1 MKTIADKKVRQR
13 TILLSCGFILW
24 AAVISV
30 RLFDL
35 QVVHHAQLKSEV
47 LGQNQ
52 DDRPIP
58 PKRGTIYDRNGKT
71 LAESL
76 PVQSVFLLARKNE
89 SPSAQ
94 LEKVKSL
101 KKILDLSTAEIQRI
115 RERIIKKEKSFTWL
129 KRKVD
134 DETARKVKELNL
146 SGVFLQDENRRS
158 YPQGTLA
165 AHVLGGVDIDNVGLG
180 GIEHRYNRAL
190 RGEAGKSRIFTDAR
204 QREYQI
210 EILEPAQAG
219 RDISLTID
227 ETIQYIAERELEKAV
242 TANSANWGTVIV
254 SKPSTGEILALA
266 NSPAYNP
273 NDGLPSEDQGRN
285 RAIQDIFEP
294 GSTFKIV
301 TASVARETNLVRLT
315 DYFDCRKGSILVGRS
330 YVRDHKLFGILSFPQ
345 VLIHS
350 SNVGTI
356 QIAKRLRDETF
367 YGMIR
372 AYHFGEKTGIE
383 LPGEESGILWPLK
396 NWNRL
401 SSLPHIAIGYEIS
414 VTALQMLQAMN
425 VIANRG
431 RLSHPRIVKEI
442 SGLPGVIEKG
452 PLQEEKIISLQTA
465 AELIEIFKGVVEEG
479 TGTAARIPGYEI
491 AGKTGT
497 AQKIDPA
504 TRAYTS
510 AKHLAS
516 FVGFVP
522 ADNPVLSM
530 IVVLDEPK
538 LGDHYGGQVAAPIFR
553 EIARRSLLYLHV
565 APNKI
570 NPELV
575 VTAQLQDN
583 QR

>member
-1 MKTIADKKVRQR
+1 
-13 TILLSCGFILW
+13 
-24 AAVISV
+24 
-30 RLFDL
+30 
-35 QVVHHAQLKSEV
+35 
-47 LGQNQ
+47 
-52 DDRPIP
+52 
-58 PKRGTIYDRNGKT
+58 
-71 LAESL
+71 
-76 PVQSVFLLARKNE
+76 
-89 SPSAQ
+89 
-94 LEKVKSL
+94 LEKVNKL
-101 KKILDLSTAEIQRI
+101 KKILDLSDAEIQRI
-115 RERIIKKEKSFTWL
+115 RERILKKEKRFTWL
-129 KRKVD
+129 KRKVN
-134 DETARKVKELNL
+134 DETARKVQQLNL
-146 SGVFLQDENRRS
+146 SGVFLQEENRRS

-190 RGEAGKSRIFTDAR
+190 QGEAGKSRIFTDAR
-204 QREYQI
+204 QREYHI

-219 RDISLTID
+219 RDINLTID
-227 ETIQYIAERELEKAV
+227 ETIQYIAQRELEKAV
-242 TANSANWGTVIV
+242 AANSANWGTVIV
-254 SKPSTGEILALA
+254 SKPATGEIVALA
-266 NSPAYNP
+266 NSPTYDP
-273 NDGLPSEDQGRN
+273 NDGLPQQDERRN

-330 YVRDHKLFGILSFPQ
+330 YVRDHRLFGILSFPQ

-356 QIAKRLRDETF
+356 QIAKRLNDETL
-367 YGMIR
+367 YKMIR

-383 LPGEESGILWPLK
+383 LPGEEGGILRPLK
-396 NWNRL
+396 NWNKL
-401 SSLPHIAIGYEIS
+401 SSMPHIAIGYEIS

-431 RLSHPRIVKEI
+431 LLSHPRIVKEMTR
-442 SGLPGVIEKG
+442 LPGPIEEE
-452 PLQEEKIISLQTA
+452 PTQEERILSLQTA
-465 AELIEIFKGVVEEG
+465 AELIEILMGVVEEG

-497 AQKIDPA
+497 AQKIDPV
-504 TRAYTS
+504 THAYTS
-510 AKHLAS
+510 VRHLAS
-516 FVGFVP
+516 FIGFVP

-538 LGDHYGGQVAAPIFR
+538 LGDHYGGQVAAPVFR
-553 EIARRSLLYLHV
+553 EIARRSLLYLHI
-565 APNKI
+565 PPKKI

-575 VTAQLQDN
+575 VAAQLQES